1 MERSGLCYMLDSL
14 MPMLTVSVEQF

>member
-14 MPMLTVSVEQF
+14 MTMLTVSVEQF